1 MRRRH
6 GGGDAG
12 RRLEG
17 DRDKTHTAL
26 RSLHLTPQVSVFEL
40 GYEKL
45 YGPTLMER
53 MIKYSWYCQL
63 IFLYLFI

>member
-1 MRRRH
+1 M
-6 GGGDAG
+6 GQDAG
-12 RRLEG
+12 RRLTE

-40 GYEKL
+40 GYAKL
-45 YGPTLMER
+45 YGRTLKER